1 MTQSQFAK
9 QIVNNEFR
17 VNSPWIHFFLH
28 NDYEFTNCFAFHCK
42 YIIFFANSLIFCEFP
57 MNSLFASRFLFEFT
71 ILFREL
77 TVCYAISLWIHYLF
91 WETTLNSLLS
101 HFETILKSVWNR
113 YLLGDFF
120 YYLFR
125 EFTFNS
131 LSTSRFHNEFTFFIA
146 TSLVIYYSFRE
157 FTICFENVHWIHD
170 LFSETTMNSAIHFK
184 FRIRFAISLWIHYLF
199 IEFTLNPLFPAK
211 SPIIHYLLRELTL
224 NSLSYSRNHYE
235 NTFFFAISQWIHCPF
250 REFTLNPFFHY
261 ELIIFSTILQ
271 WIHYPF
277 REVTENSLS
286 ITRIHF

>member
-1 MTQSQFAK
+1 MT
-9 QIVNNEFR
+9 
-17 VNSPWIHFFLH
+17 
-28 NDYEFTNCFAFHCK
+28 
-42 YIIFFANSLIFCEFP
+42 
-57 MNSLFASRFLFEFT
+57 MNSLTASRFTVNTLSFSRIHLFLR
-71 ILFREL
+71 ISYEL
-77 TVCYAISLWIHYLF
+77 TICLAISLWIHYPFSRTHCLLRDF
-91 WETTLNSLLS
+91 TLNPLS
-101 HFETILKSVWNR
+101 VLGNHFEFAFKSLWN
-113 YLLGDFF
+113 DFEISMKSLSSSR
-120 YYLFR
+120 YLFR